1 MSPHR
6 VVIVGNGVAGIT
18 AARTIKQQNMQTQVT
33 VFTDEPYQYY
43 PRPRLYEVL
52 SGETQPQRICL
63 FSEHYYKTKGIKV
76 CLSKKVTFID
86 TRQQEL
92 TLDDQTKIGYDRL
105 LLANGAYS
113 FVPSILGAQKEGVFT
128 LRCIQ
133 DALTIKDYTQ
143 NTKNAI
149 VIGGGLLGLEFAYS
163 LAKLGQKVTVV
174 EVFPRLLPRQLDQDG
189 ATILK
194 NKIESLGINVVLGV
208 NTQEILGEQK
218 AAGILLDN
226 NQTISGELILVS
238 AGVRPNTELAAKS
251 GIKVNKGV
259 IVDQHMKTSA
269 DHVYAAG
276 DNTEHDGTVYG
287 IIPAA
292 IEQATIAANNMTTTQ
307 QTAYTGT
314 IPTNTLKIVNINLTS
329 MGTVNPENQNIT
341 EIKKTDPTKGVYK
354 KIVIENG
361 KIIGTIIMGTTKG
374 VEEINQL
381 MTQKTDITKYKDTIL
396 NDGFDYKQITT
407 LT

>member
-1 MSPHR
+1 M
-6 VVIVGNGVAGIT
+6 
-18 AARTIKQQNMQTQVT
+18 
-33 VFTDEPYQYY
+33 
-43 PRPRLYEVL
+43 
-52 SGETQPQRICL
+52 
-63 FSEHYYKTKGIKV
+63 
-76 CLSKKVTFID
+76 
-86 TRQQEL
+86 
-92 TLDDQTKIGYDRL
+92 
-105 LLANGAYS
+105 
-113 FVPSILGAQKEGVFT
+113 
-128 LRCIQ
+128 
-133 DALTIKDYTQ
+133 
-143 NTKNAI
+143 
-149 VIGGGLLGLEFAYS
+149 
-163 LAKLGQKVTVV
+163 
-174 EVFPRLLPRQLDQDG
+174 
-189 ATILK
+189 
-194 NKIESLGINVVLGV
+194 
-208 NTQEILGEQK
+208 
-218 AAGILLDN
+218 DN